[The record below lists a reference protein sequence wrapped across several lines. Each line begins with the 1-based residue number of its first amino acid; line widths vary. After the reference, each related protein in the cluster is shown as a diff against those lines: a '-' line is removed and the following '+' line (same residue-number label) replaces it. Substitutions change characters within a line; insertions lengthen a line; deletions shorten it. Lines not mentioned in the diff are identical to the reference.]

1 MIIGIGLDIV
11 EIQRIA
17 RLTERQPK
25 FINRIL
31 TEAEIDHYT
40 SLSGG
45 RKNEFLAGRFAA
57 KEAFAKARGTGI
69 GSDLS
74 FTDIEVRK
82 DQRGKPYIALPFEK
96 GVHLSITHSKDFAA
110 AQVIIEELDD

>member
-1 MIIGIGLDIV
+1 MIKGIGLDIV
-11 EIQRIA
+11 EIKRIA
-17 RLTERQPK
+17 RLAERQPK
-25 FINRIL
+25 FIKRVL
-31 TEAEIDHYT
+31 TDAEIDHYS
-40 SLSGG
+40 SLSDG
-45 RKNEFLAGRFAA
+45 RRYEFLAGRFAA

-82 DQRGKPYIALPFEK
+82 DHRGKPYIALPIDK

-110 AQVIIEELDD
+110 AQVIIEEI